1 MVKTQLQEVFG
12 KLSPYVKNRVMPVI
26 DILLE
31 RAEDLDSMNR
41 KDNVDYYEDELES
54 IMKEVRKIKYIE
66 DQWQIMNAKLKNN

>member
-1 MVKTQLQEVFG
+1 MIKAQLQEAFG

-31 RAEDLDSMNR
+31 RADDLDSMN
-41 KDNVDYYEDELES
+41 KEDDTDYYEDELES

-66 DQWQIMNAKLKNN
+66 DQWQIMNAKKNN

>member
-1 MVKTQLQEVFG
+1 MVKAQLQEVFG

-41 KDNVDYYEDELES
+41 EVDVDYYEDELES

-66 DQWQIMNAKLKNN
+66 DQWQIMNAKLKK

>member
-1 MVKTQLQEVFG
+1 MVKIQLQEVFG

-41 KDNVDYYEDELES
+41 EDDVDYYEGELES

>member
-1 MVKTQLQEVFG
+1 MVKIQLQEVFG

-31 RAEDLDSMNR
+31 RAEDLDSINR
-41 KDNVDYYEDELES
+41 EDDVDYYEDELES

>member
-1 MVKTQLQEVFG
+1 MVKTQLQEAFG

-41 KDNVDYYEDELES
+41 EDNVDYYEDELES

-66 DQWQIMNAKLKNN
+66 DQWQIMSAKLKNN

>member
-31 RAEDLDSMNR
+31 RAEDLDFMNR
-41 KDNVDYYEDELES
+41 EDDIDYYEEELES

-66 DQWQIMNAKLKNN
+66 DQWQIMNAKLKND

>member
-1 MVKTQLQEVFG
+1 MIKAQLQEAFG

-31 RAEDLDSMNR
+31 RAEDLDSIN
-41 KDNVDYYEDELES
+41 KEDDADYYEDELES

-66 DQWQIMNAKLKNN
+66 DQWQIMNAKKNN

>member
-1 MVKTQLQEVFG
+1 MVKAQLQEVFG

-41 KDNVDYYEDELES
+41 EDDVDYYEDELES

-66 DQWQIMNAKLKNN
+66 DQWQIMNAKLKK

>member
-41 KDNVDYYEDELES
+41 EDNVDYYEDELES

-66 DQWQIMNAKLKNN
+66 DQWQIMSAKLKNN

>member
-1 MVKTQLQEVFG
+1 MIKAQLQEVFS

-31 RAEDLDSMNR
+31 RAEDLDFMN
-41 KDNVDYYEDELES
+41 KEDDADYYEEELES

-66 DQWQIMNAKLKNN
+66 DQWQIMNAKKNN

>member
-1 MVKTQLQEVFG
+1 MVKIQLQEVFG

-41 KDNVDYYEDELES
+41 EDNVDYYEDELES

-66 DQWQIMNAKLKNN
+66 DQWQIMSAKLKNN

>member
-1 MVKTQLQEVFG
+1 MVKIQLQEVFG

-41 KDNVDYYEDELES
+41 EDDIDYYEDELES

-66 DQWQIMNAKLKNN
+66 DQWQIMNAKLKND

>member
-41 KDNVDYYEDELES
+41 EDNVDYYEDELES
-54 IMKEVRKIKYIE
+54 IMREVRKIKYIE
-66 DQWQIMNAKLKNN
+66 DQWQIMSAKLKNN

>member
-41 KDNVDYYEDELES
+41 EDNVDYYEDELES

-66 DQWQIMNAKLKNN
+66 DQWQIMSAKMKNN

>member
-1 MVKTQLQEVFG
+1 MVKAQLQEVFG

-31 RAEDLDSMNR
+31 RVEDLDSMNR
-41 KDNVDYYEDELES
+41 EDDVDYYEDELES

-66 DQWQIMNAKLKNN
+66 DQWQIMNAKLKK

>member
-1 MVKTQLQEVFG
+1 MIKAQLQEVFS

-31 RAEDLDSMNR
+31 RAEDLDSMN
-41 KDNVDYYEDELES
+41 KEDDADYYEEELES

-66 DQWQIMNAKLKNN
+66 DQWQIMNAKKNN